1 MTAVAEAPETGPLL
15 LPCYDPAMIIDDE
28 VRAFVLGQRIGRLA
42 TADADGRPHVVPI
55 CFALDG
61 DVLYSP
67 IDQKPKRG
75 DYARLRRLRNI
86 AANPH
91 VQVLF
96 DVYDD
101 DDWSRL
107 RYVQLRGVARVIEAG
122 SEHERA
128 VSLLR
133 ARYRQYERMALE
145 SRSMIAVEIGS
156 AVGWRPPQ

>member
-1 MTAVAEAPETGPLL
+1 
-15 LPCYDPAMIIDDE
+15 MIIDDD
-28 VRAFVLGQRIGRLA
+28 VREFVMGQRIGRLA
-42 TADADGRPHVVPI
+42 TVDGEGRPHVVPI

-67 IDQKPKRG
+67 IDEKPKRG

-86 AANPH
+86 ASNPH

-101 DDWSRL
+101 DDWTRL
-107 RYVQLRGVARVIEAG
+107 RYVQLRGIARVIEAG
-122 SEHERA
+122 AEHAHA

-133 ARYRQYERMALE
+133 ARYPQYTRMALG
-145 SRSMIAVEIGS
+145 SRPVIAVDVQR
-156 AVGWRPPQ
+156 AVGWRPNA